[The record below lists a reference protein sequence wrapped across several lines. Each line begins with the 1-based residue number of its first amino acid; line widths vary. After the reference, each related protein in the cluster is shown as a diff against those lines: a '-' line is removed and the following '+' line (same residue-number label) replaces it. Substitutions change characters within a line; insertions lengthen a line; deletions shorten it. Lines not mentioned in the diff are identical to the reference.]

1 MMSVVYYSL
10 PNAAYIIQ
18 QFEQR
23 GGREGGRESAAGV
36 GEQEIQIVL
45 ASEYWTKARALRTKI

>member
-1 MMSVVYYSL
+1 MYYSL

-18 QFEQR
+18 QFEQQ